1 MPENQRLEPL
11 KLNLT
16 QQITPFNSTKDA
28 NVNLQ
33 LQQQQLLPT
42 TNRIEAVEEFKVVDK

>member
-16 QQITPFNSTKDA
+16 QKITPFNSTKNA
-28 NVNLQ
+28 NVN

-42 TNRIEAVEEFKVVDK
+42 TNRIKAVEEFKVVDK